1 VKGRDRASRLL
12 CRREEDGSSRAVSIA
27 AKLRYK
33 RAGAD
38 DIDAK
43 YGGGAD
49 ADYHIILTRALLDL

>member
-1 VKGRDRASRLL
+1 ML